1 MARPPRLSD
10 LGNSY
15 LMFYTY
21 VLLSEKDGRFY
32 IGFTNDLKK
41 RIDEHKKGLVV
52 STANRQ
58 PLKLV
63 YYEACLNDYDA
74 IKREKYFKSGFG
86 RRFLRNR
93 IEAYLK
99 EKN

>member
-1 MARPPRLSD
+1 
-10 LGNSY
+10 
-15 LMFYTY
+15 MFYTY
-21 VLLSEKDGRFY
+21 VLLSEKDDRFY
-32 IGFTNDLKK
+32 MGFTNDLKK

>member
-1 MARPPRLSD
+1 
-10 LGNSY
+10 
-15 LMFYTY
+15 MFYTY

-99 EKN
+99 EKNW

>member
-1 MARPPRLSD
+1 
-10 LGNSY
+10 
-15 LMFYTY
+15 MFYTY

-63 YYEACLNDYDA
+63 YYEACLKDYDA

>member
-1 MARPPRLSD
+1 MVD
-10 LGNSY
+10 
-15 LMFYTY
+15 
-21 VLLSEKDGRFY
+21 
-32 IGFTNDLKK
+32 FTWVTQMILKK

-63 YYEACLNDYDA
+63 YYEACLNDYNA

-93 IEAYLK
+93 MEAYLK

>member
-1 MARPPRLSD
+1 
-10 LGNSY
+10 
-15 LMFYTY
+15 MFYTY

>member
-1 MARPPRLSD
+1 
-10 LGNSY
+10 
-15 LMFYTY
+15 MFYTY

-86 RRFLRNR
+86 RRFSRNR

-99 EKN
+99 EIN